1 MNNLNEHNLQ
11 APFMYKPSENT
22 FHLEKVSGE
31 IFLNSDSYNVSIID
45 GEDLFCACIGYSID
59 GSLEDMEFFIDNINT
74 FYIIHSFTRL

>member
-45 GEDLFCACIGYSID
+45 
-59 GSLEDMEFFIDNINT
+59 
-74 FYIIHSFTRL
+74 